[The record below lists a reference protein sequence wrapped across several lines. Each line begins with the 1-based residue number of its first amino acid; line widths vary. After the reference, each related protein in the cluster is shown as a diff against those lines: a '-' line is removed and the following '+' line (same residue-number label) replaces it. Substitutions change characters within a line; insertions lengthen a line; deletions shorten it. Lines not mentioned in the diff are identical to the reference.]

1 MDCSPPGS
9 SIHGILQE
17 RVLEWGAIALSIDLV
32 QLLPNQTWI
41 RSPVSTQANLL
52 TWGCGEGECNI
63 YILSQN
69 KEKVGWDGLE
79 LGWGK
84 WKEAIRVHTHTIGF
98 QGKVFKDKMR
108 ERRWDV

>member
-1 MDCSPPGS
+1 M
-9 SIHGILQE
+9 
-17 RVLEWGAIALSIDLV
+17 
-32 QLLPNQTWI
+32 
-41 RSPVSTQANLL
+41 
-52 TWGCGEGECNI
+52 
-63 YILSQN
+63 
-69 KEKVGWDGLE
+69 GWDGLE